1 MSSYRPDKCQASKG
15 WTSPIHWGQNMSRSL
30 LLVMGLWVQAAL
42 ASGLGELPAIED
54 ASLSPDGSHLLLLQ
68 SNGETYD
75 LAVEQVST
83 GKRRVILSAT
93 PEQGLFNWC
102 RWANKE
108 RIVCSTR
115 TYSPMPRVGIVT
127 ATRMLAVDLDGSDLL
142 SLIPKPRN
150 MVGRAPSFSPQ
161 IQDRVISWLPED
173 PEHILVQL
181 NRQNP
186 NRPSVYRLDIYDNSL
201 VRVRNARSQIR
212 QWYADFKGNVRLGVG
227 FRDQTTPVVFRVNS
241 MPVAYANAAFSSEVP
256 PVPLG
261 FSLDGQQIFM
271 NMTNGSDRHG
281 IYRVRYSDGKVLGAI
296 HTDPDF
302 DVFGSLVQH
311 PLTGEPVGVRYVRH
325 HPHTVWFDQ
334 ELAAL
339 FKNLE
344 RHVPGHHHQLI
355 SVDDDYKLFLFHA
368 YGGISPGYFL
378 VDRAAGKVI
387 EIGRDYPNLQDEAVV
402 DIVPVEYP
410 SRDGSPIPGY
420 LAVPGHAPGQTLPTV
435 ILPHGG
441 PYDRDSARFDP
452 WVQYLNGLGIAVL
465 KPNFRGSVGYGE
477 LFMQAGYREWG
488 KRMQEDLVDGIDW
501 LVREGIA
508 DPERICVVGASYGGF
523 TALVSAY
530 KYADRVRCAVSLAGI
545 SDLDR
550 LVRRIQ
556 DFDLV
561 NRNRDR
567 IQSGDDL
574 RANSPYRHAAAFSVP
589 VLLVHGDRD
598 TVVDV
603 QHSREMAA
611 QLKLVDKPFTY
622 IEQPGGDHFLS
633 GGAQRRAFYAA
644 MAEFLSVQL
653 GLNVD
658 RGGLAENRVTTPED
672 SDQSTPA
679 KSVKV
684 VN

>member
-1 MSSYRPDKCQASKG
+1 
-15 WTSPIHWGQNMSRSL
+15 MSRLS
-30 LLVMGLWVQAAL
+30 GLMLCLWIQGTL
-42 ASGLGELPAIED
+42 ATGLGELPTLDD
-54 ASLSPDGSHLLLLQ
+54 ASLSPDGDHLLLLQ
-68 SNGETYD
+68 SNGEAYD
-75 LAVEQVST
+75 LAVEHVGT
-83 GKRRVILSAT
+83 GERRVILATT
-93 PEQGLFNWC
+93 PEQGLLNWC
-102 RWANKE
+102 RWANNE

-115 TYSPMPRVGIVT
+115 TSSPMPRVGIVT
-127 ATRMLAVDLDGSDLL
+127 ATRMFAVNLDGSDLL
-142 SLIPKPRN
+142 PLIPKPRN
-150 MVGRAPSFSPQ
+150 MVGRVPSFSPQ

-173 PEHILVQL
+173 PAHILVQL

-201 VRVRNARSQIR
+201 VRVRRARSQIR
-212 QWYADFKGNVRLGVG
+212 QWYADFEGNVRLGVG
-227 FRDQTTPVVFRVNS
+227 FRDQATPVVFRMKS
-241 MPVAYANAAFSSEVP
+241 MPAAYAGEAFSSEIP

-271 NMTNGSDRHG
+271 NMTDGSDRHG
-281 IYRVRYSDGKVLGAI
+281 IYRVRYSDGAVLGTI

-311 PLTGEPVGVRYVRH
+311 PETGEPVGVRYMRH

-334 ELAAL
+334 ELATL
-339 FKNLE
+339 FRSLE
-344 RHVPGHHHQLI
+344 RHVPGKHHQLI

-378 VDRAAGKVI
+378 VDRAAGKMI
-387 EIGRDYPNLQDEAVV
+387 EVGRDYPNLNDDAVV

-410 SRDGSPIPGY
+410 SRDGSRIPGY
-420 LAVPGHAPGQTLPTV
+420 LAVPKHAPGQRLPTV
-435 ILPHGG
+435 VLPHGG

-452 WVQYLNGLGIAVL
+452 WVQYLNDLGIAVL

-477 LFMQAGYREWG
+477 LFMQAGYRQWG

-501 LVREGIA
+501 MVREGIT
-508 DPERICVVGASYGGF
+508 DPDRICIVGASYGGF

-530 KYADRVRCAVSLAGI
+530 KYADRVRCVVSLAGI

-561 NRNRDR
+561 TRNRDR

-589 VLLVHGDRD
+589 VLLVHGDQD

-603 QHSREMAA
+603 EHSREMAD
-611 QLKLVDKPFTY
+611 QLKLVDKSFKY

-633 GGAQRRAFYAA
+633 GGTQRRAFYAA
-644 MAEFLSVQL
+644 MAEFLSTHL
-653 GLNVD
+653 GLNVH
-658 RGGLAENRVTTPED
+658 RGELAHAQTRAMPARNSGGSTSV
-672 SDQSTPA
+672 QSG
-679 KSVKV
+679 KV

>member
-1 MSSYRPDKCQASKG
+1 MWRNS
-15 WTSPIHWGQNMSRSL
+15 MLLSL
-30 LLVMGLWVQAAL
+30 CFWAQWVL
-42 ASGLGELPAIED
+42 ATGLGELPTLDD
-54 ASLSPDGSHLLLLQ
+54 ASLSPDGRHLLLLQ
-68 SNGETYD
+68 SNGEAYD
-75 LAVEQVST
+75 LAVEHVGT
-83 GKRRVILSAT
+83 GTRRVILAAT

-102 RWANKE
+102 RWANNG
-108 RIVCSTR
+108 RIVCSVR
-115 TYSPMPRVGIVT
+115 TYSPVVRVGIVT
-127 ATRMLAVDLDGSDLL
+127 ATRLLALDLDGSDLL
-142 SLIPKPRN
+142 ALIPKPRN
-150 MVGRAPSFSPQ
+150 MVGRPPSFSPQ

-173 PEHILVQL
+173 PAHILVQL

-186 NRPSVYRLDIYDNSL
+186 NRPSVYRLNIDDNSL
-201 VRVRNARSQIR
+201 VRVRRSRSQIR

-227 FRDQTTPVVFRVNS
+227 FRDESTPVVFGMRA
-241 MPVAYANAAFSSEVP
+241 MPVAYANAAFGSEVP

-261 FSLDGQQIFM
+261 FSLDGQQIYM

-281 IYRVRYSDGKVLGAI
+281 IYRVRYSDGEVLGAI
-296 HTDPDF
+296 HTDPEF

-311 PLTGEPVGVRYVRH
+311 PETGKPVGVRYMRH

-334 ELAAL
+334 ELATL
-339 FKNLE
+339 FQALE
-344 RHVPGHHHQLI
+344 RHVPGKHHQLI

-378 VDRAAGKVI
+378 VDRAAGKLI
-387 EIGRDYPNLQDEAVV
+387 EIGRDYPDLQDEAVV
-402 DIVPVEYP
+402 DIAPIEYS
-410 SRDGSPIPGY
+410 SRDGSKIPGY
-420 LAVPGHAPGQTLPTV
+420 LAVPKHLPGQKLPTV
-435 ILPHGG
+435 VLPHGG

-477 LFMQAGYREWG
+477 LFMQAGYRQWG

-501 LVREGIA
+501 MVREGMA
-508 DPERICVVGASYGGF
+508 DPDRVCVVGASYGGF

-530 KYADRVRCAVSLAGI
+530 KYPDRVRCAVSLAGI

-567 IQSGDDL
+567 IQSGDEL
-574 RANSPYRHAAAFSVP
+574 RANSPYHHAAAFSIP
-589 VLLVHGDRD
+589 ILLVHGDRD

-603 QHSREMAA
+603 EHSREMAA
-611 QLKLVDKPFTY
+611 QLKLVDKSFEY

-644 MAEFLSVQL
+644 MGEFLGAHLRLTPNRDV
-653 GLNVD
+653 V
-658 RGGLAENRVTTPED
+658 AETGMTNSSDAASRTPVE
-672 SDQSTPA
+672 SR
-679 KSVKV
+679 KV

>member
-1 MSSYRPDKCQASKG
+1 
-15 WTSPIHWGQNMSRSL
+15 MSRSSL
-30 LLVMGLWVQAAL
+30 FILCLWAQSVF
-42 ASGLGELPAIED
+42 ASGLGELPMLDD
-54 ASLSPDGSHLLLLQ
+54 ASLSPDGDHLLLLQ

-75 LAVEQVST
+75 LAVENVVT
-83 GKRRVILSAT
+83 GKRRLILSPT
-93 PEQGLFNWC
+93 PEQGLLNWC

-115 TYSPMPRVGIVT
+115 TYNPMPRVGIVT
-127 ATRMLAVDLDGSDLL
+127 ATRMVAVDLDGSDLL
-142 SLIPKPRN
+142 PLIPKPRN
-150 MVGRAPSFSPQ
+150 MVGRAPSFNPQ

-173 PEHILVQL
+173 PAHILVQL

-186 NRPSVYRLDIYDNSL
+186 NRPSVYRLNINDNSL
-201 VRVRNARSQIR
+201 VRVRRARSQIR
-212 QWYADFKGNVRLGVG
+212 QWYADFNGDVRLGVG
-227 FRDQTTPVVFRVNS
+227 FRDQATPVVFRMKA
-241 MPVAYANAAFSSEVP
+241 MPTAYTGAAFNSEIP

-271 NMTNGSDRHG
+271 NMTDGRDRHG
-281 IYRVRYSDGKVLGAI
+281 IYRVRYSDGEVLGTI

-311 PLTGEPVGVRYVRH
+311 PETGEPVGVRYMRH

-339 FKNLE
+339 FSSLE
-344 RHVPGHHHQLI
+344 RHVPGKHHQLI
-355 SVDDDYKLFLFHA
+355 SVDDDYTLFLFHA

-387 EIGRDYPNLQDEAVV
+387 EIGRDYPHLTDEAVV

-410 SRDGSPIPGY
+410 SRDGTKIPGY
-420 LAVPGHAPGQTLPTV
+420 LAVPKHAARQRLPTV
-435 ILPHGG
+435 VLPHGG

-452 WVQYLNGLGIAVL
+452 WVQYLNDLGIAVL

-477 LFMQAGYREWG
+477 LFMQAGYQQWG

-501 LVREGIA
+501 MVKEGIA
-508 DPERICVVGASYGGF
+508 DPDRICVVGASYGGF

-574 RANSPYRHAAAFSVP
+574 QANSPFRHAAAFSVP

-603 QHSREMAA
+603 EHSREMAD
-611 QLKLVDKPFTY
+611 QLKQVDKPFKY

-644 MAEFLSVQL
+644 MAEFLSTYL
-653 GLNVD
+653 GLNVK
-658 RGGLAENRVTTPED
+658 GPELAETGARPTRKSADSTSPE
-672 SDQSTPA
+672 STE
-679 KSVKV
+679 V

>member
-1 MSSYRPDKCQASKG
+1 
-15 WTSPIHWGQNMSRSL
+15 MSRFSL
-30 LLVMGLWVQAAL
+30 FILCLWLCLWVQAVL
-42 ASGLGELPAIED
+42 ASGLGELPTLDD

-68 SNGETYD
+68 SNGESYD
-75 LAVEQVST
+75 LAVEKVST
-83 GKRRVILSAT
+83 GKRQVILASA

-102 RWANKE
+102 RWANDE

-115 TYSPMPRVGIVT
+115 TYNPMPRVGIVT

-142 SLIPKPRN
+142 RLIPRPRN
-150 MVGRAPSFSPQ
+150 TVGRAPSFSPQ

-173 PEHILVQL
+173 PAHILVQL

-186 NRPSVYRLDIYDNSL
+186 NRPSVYRLNIYDNSL
-201 VRVRNARSQIR
+201 VRVRSARSQIR
-212 QWYADFKGNVRLGVG
+212 QWYADFEGRVRLGVG
-227 FRDQTTPVVFRVNS
+227 FRDQAIPVVFRLKS
-241 MPVAYANAAFSSEVP
+241 MPVAYTNAVFSSEIP
-256 PVPLG
+256 PAPLG

-271 NMTNGSDRHG
+271 NMTDRSDRHG
-281 IYRVRYSDGKVLGAI
+281 IYRVRYSDGEVLGAI

-311 PLTGEPVGVRYVRH
+311 PETGEPVGVRYMRH

-339 FKNLE
+339 FRSLE
-344 RHVPGHHHQLI
+344 RHVPGQHHQLI
-355 SVDDDYKLFLFHA
+355 SVDDDYTLFLFHA

-387 EIGRDYPNLQDEAVV
+387 EIGRDYPHLTDEAIV
-402 DIVPVEYP
+402 DIDPVEYP
-410 SRDGSPIPGY
+410 SRDGSKIPGY
-420 LAVPGHAPGQTLPTV
+420 LAVPKHKPGQRLPTV
-435 ILPHGG
+435 VLPHGG

-452 WVQYLNGLGIAVL
+452 WVQYLNDLGIAVL

-477 LFMQAGYREWG
+477 LFMQAGYRQWG

-501 LVREGIA
+501 MVKEGIA
-508 DPERICVVGASYGGF
+508 DPDRICVVGASYGGF

-567 IQSGDDL
+567 IQSGADL
-574 RANSPYRHAAAFSVP
+574 QANSPYRHASAFSIP

-603 QHSREMAA
+603 EHSRHMAG
-611 QLKLVDKPFTY
+611 QLKRVDKSFKY

-633 GGAQRRAFYAA
+633 GGAQRRAFYSA
-644 MAEFLSVQL
+644 MADFLKTHL
-653 GLNVD
+653 GLGETRSELAQTRDMTPGKADPSIPVD
-658 RGGLAENRVTTPED
+658 SG
-672 SDQSTPA
+672 
-679 KSVKV
+679 KV
-684 VN
+684 IN